1 MSKHGVFSS
10 LYFPVFGLNS
20 EIYGVNHSEIFS
32 PNAGKYR
39 PEKTPHLDTFYP
51 VKLYEIHFLITLKKV
66 SFLFL
71 LCNTVFYFKHGVIQ
85 IRKIFYYIIVSLFK
99 MDKSFGSKKFSRL
112 GKLLESLSKK
122 SIYLVLHPHIHFP
135 RLVLW

>member
-39 PEKTPHLDTFYP
+39 PEKIPHLDTFYP
-51 VKLYEIHFLITLKKV
+51 VKFI
-66 SFLFL
+66 
-71 LCNTVFYFKHGVIQ
+71 
-85 IRKIFYYIIVSLFK
+85 
-99 MDKSFGSKKFSRL
+99 
-112 GKLLESLSKK
+112 
-122 SIYLVLHPHIHFP
+122 
-135 RLVLW
+135 